1 MQLRAEINLRLLL
14 RGAWMLAP
22 LLALT
27 LATGNVDWL
36 KASVVTISLFIV
48 FERVELAPLGVML
61 HAAALLSVF
70 MTLLYAMR
78 APATFILACVFAAAA
93 AVGISACGGKL
104 RSLGNFIFIPAL
116 YLACEIAEGGTHA
129 PMIQR
134 AWALFPY
141 LWVAA
146 LPVLAL
152 ALIEHRQRAY
162 LPFEN
167 AWRHYLKLHR
177 NEGFGAR
184 VACGEALLAVIFAV
198 GLSAALVEW
207 RQLDYGQWVIWSAV
221 SVITGDM
228 ATTRNKLRQ
237 RASGALMG
245 VPAGILLGYLI
256 PHSDMGYE
264 LLTVATMLTLVSFHR
279 YALGFG
285 VRCACIA
292 CALIIAGKAPEI
304 AAERAFNVLLG
315 GGIGLLFAFLMDG
328 ALLASPGARK

>member
-1 MQLRAEINLRLLL
+1 
-14 RGAWMLAP
+14 
-22 LLALT
+22 
-27 LATGNVDWL
+27 
-36 KASVVTISLFIV
+36 
-48 FERVELAPLGVML
+48 
-61 HAAALLSVF
+61 
-70 MTLLYAMR
+70 
-78 APATFILACVFAAAA
+78 
-93 AVGISACGGKL
+93 
-104 RSLGNFIFIPAL
+104 
-116 YLACEIAEGGTHA
+116 
-129 PMIQR
+129 
-134 AWALFPY
+134 
-141 LWVAA
+141 
-146 LPVLAL
+146 
-152 ALIEHRQRAY
+152 
-162 LPFEN
+162 
-167 AWRHYLKLHR
+167 YLKLHR
-177 NEGFGAR
+177 SEGFGAR

-279 YALGFG
+279 CALGFG